1 MRLISRTCQLIEV
14 FTHKG
19 GKVSVTCVAQGAKP
33 AAYIYWNSEPEL
45 DLNDIHEEVS
55 ERGDTFQTLNRL
67 TFPAER
73 KLTSLSCFAA
83 NQVLDEK
90 KGQHL
95 KQVKNTLAFISD
107 CFSKS
112 EFICAEY
119 LPKRT
124 CF

>member
-95 KQVKNTLAFISD
+95 KQVKIRVLATRAVSGIYF
-107 CFSKS
+107 
-112 EFICAEY
+112 
-119 LPKRT
+119 
-124 CF
+124 